1 MDITDYI
8 INSERYSENE
18 FNEILNY
25 IKINYNMN
33 HIDYESGEDWAT
45 ISDGQGK
52 LFMLHAKI
60 KIMFTSVKDFP
71 EKFHD
76 FNVLYFNEYSENL
89 WSIDTNN
96 LPPEF
101 CWHTE
106 AIDRNSFSTQD
117 LYYATV

>member
-8 INSERYSENE
+8 INSKHYFGNE

-25 IKINYNMN
+25 IRINYNMN
-33 HIDYESGEDWAT
+33 YLNYESGEDWAT

-52 LFMLHAKI
+52 LFMVHAKI
-60 KIMFTSVKDFP
+60 KIIFTNITDFS
-71 EKFHD
+71 ETFND
-76 FNVLYFNEYSENL
+76 FNVLYFNEYSEKL
-89 WSIDTNN
+89 WSIDINN

-101 CWHTE
+101 CWHTK

-117 LYYATV
+117 LYYATI

>member
-8 INSERYSENE
+8 INSKRYCKNE
-18 FNEILNY
+18 FNEIINY
-25 IKINYNMN
+25 IKIKYNMN
-33 HIDYESGEDWAT
+33 YLDYESGEDWAT
-45 ISDGQGK
+45 ISDEQGK
-52 LFMLHAKI
+52 IFMVHAKI

-101 CWHTE
+101 CWYTE

-117 LYYATV
+117 LYYATI